1 LRFELT
7 RFKGRLWFGISYGQE
22 FYGAAPRAPVSGH
35 FRGISAFSWISGILE
50 LLTKAAWILPG
61 MVEGRIEGRRRV
73 VVGGRRD
80 RFFDKKH
87 RRCALCLW
95 DFLGLLGPFWTAILE
110 VNLRVNFALFLDF

>member
-1 LRFELT
+1 
-7 RFKGRLWFGISYGQE
+7 
-22 FYGAAPRAPVSGH
+22 
-35 FRGISAFSWISGILE
+35 
-50 LLTKAAWILPG
+50 

-95 DFLGLLGPFWTAILE
+95 DFLGLLGPFWTLFFRCFFGGI
-110 VNLRVNFALFLDF
+110 FGLFLPF